1 MIVITRLVEKTYCVM
16 PGDEFRLTVT
26 EARRENTVI
35 SEAIT
40 YTGVIDFIASF
51 RFADDKGRCIGFNL
65 CGFFG
70 NKKFLPKE
78 MQEAKRFEDLTTE
91 QKKNFIDTCGTV
103 LFTKS

>member
-1 MIVITRLVEKTYCVM
+1 MIVITKFVEKTFCVV
-16 PGDEFRLTVT
+16 PGDVFALTVSAHT
-26 EARRENTVI
+26 YEDSVIRE
-35 SEAIT
+35 EIT

-78 MQEAKRFEDLTTE
+78 MQEAKRFEDLTVE

-103 LFTKS
+103 LFAKA